1 MDKQEFLN
9 AIAGSNAD
17 KRFAAWRSAGEQN
30 AEVVPRLIELSAA
43 QDPGVAKAA
52 GEALTTMTHAVGKN
66 PNDPKRAPLA
76 EALNKKHTALTLR
89 LLSNIGGDAQI
100 DGIAVSLRDPEL
112 CEEAIYAL
120 ERIPG
125 AKAEDAIIAA
135 FAKAAPEFQPRI
147 LYALGHRKVKKAAAL
162 AQSALRNPALK
173 PAAEW
178 AIGRIGA
185 PVVPE
190 DPHAALR
197 YAEANP
203 AQAMAIYK
211 KLLNAPEEHLQCAAL
226 VGLGRIGSAEAAQA
240 VFPKLKST
248 DRKVRLTAAQVWAKF
263 V

>member
-9 AIAGSNAD
+9 AIAGSD
-17 KRFAAWRSAGEQN
+17 VEKRFRAWRSAGEQG
-30 AEVVPRLIELSAA
+30 ADVVERLVELTAA
-43 QDPGVAKAA
+43 KDPGVAKAA
-52 GEALTTMTHAVGKN
+52 SEALTTMTHAVGKDL
-66 PNDPKRAPLA
+66 NDPKRAPLA
-76 EALNKKHTALTLR
+76 EALNRKHTDLTLR
-89 LLSNIGGDAQI
+89 LLSNIGGDAQV
-100 DGIAVSLRDPEL
+100 DGIAKSLMDAALR
-112 CEEAIYAL
+112 EEAIYAL

-125 AKAEDAIIAA
+125 TKSEEAILAA
-135 FAKAAPEFQPRI
+135 FARVAPEFQPRV

-162 AQSALRNPALK
+162 AQTALRNPALK

-203 AQAMAIYK
+203 GQAMAIYK

-226 VGLGRIGSAEAAQA
+226 VGLGRLGSAEAAQA

-248 DRKVRLTAAQVWAKF
+248 DRKVRITAGQVWAKF